1 MDGIPLIHGSDN
13 CWTIHHDGE
22 IYNCGLCPGGITPD
36 PSFTGV
42 ELWKKK
48 GWSTTCEIATAST
61 CHTQPFLA
69 VGGGDALVSGGNSP
83 VSTPCAKCSRT
94 CD

>member
-1 MDGIPLIHGSDN
+1 MEVIIVGQFIM
-13 CWTIHHDGE
+13 TE
-22 IYNCGLCPGGITPD
+22 IFIIEVLCPGGITPD

-69 VGGGDALVSGGNSP
+69 VGGGHALVSGGNSP